1 MNRLREKE
9 GQILILTLQ
18 KFLIKICHIP
28 VFLLQ
33 TLTKQKQ

>member
-9 GQILILTLQ
+9 GQIFILTLQ

-33 TLTKQKQ
+33 TLAEQKQ